1 MMNTIYPN
9 EGAQLHV
16 NGAEAKP
23 GMNMEGL
30 LLSNLGVFFSSSQTP
45 SCRVIKQEIQLR
57 FGSISTVEGKVQGGK
72 SQIIN
77 MAHHLSLKGWYFLPD
92 VPSQVL

>member
-30 LLSNLGVFFSSSQTP
+30 LLSSRGVSCASSEAFRQSNQAENPTK
-45 SCRVIKQEIQLR
+45 I
-57 FGSISTVEGKVQGGK
+57 
-72 SQIIN
+72 
-77 MAHHLSLKGWYFLPD
+77 WYCYHC
-92 VPSQVL
+92 